1 MTASQP
7 PLDSAW
13 WDRPEL
19 RSVLATRDVAGIFRW
34 LQRHGW
40 SQTQI
45 GARTYQSQGEVSE
58 ILKGRQVKAYD
69 VLERIADALEIP
81 RGLMGLAYSTTSQ
94 PAADECRVLTID
106 DRRNFAGA
114 VASVAFGSVND
125 EAKKWLPEFAGSV
138 GTVPAVITES
148 DVQQVVSITVE
159 LRKLDQRYGGG
170 AAVDASLGFYG
181 YARRMIHSAAD
192 AGTHRDLKVSLAD
205 FSSMLGWSFH
215 DIGDQSSARR
225 YLMNALVLAKDAD
238 EPSLASSILYR
249 LGRVSMQEAQP
260 AEALRMLQLG
270 QLAAQDAGDPAEVAR
285 LHANEA
291 LAYAMLGKHDHVQD
305 ALARA
310 EHEMG
315 RADRSRVS
323 PWTTLYFTPGDYT
336 GHQALVYNSLA
347 GYTKDRRQSREY
359 AVRAVALAHQA
370 LQESGPDRSR
380 RSKTFD
386 RIILS
391 TNLLRTNEI
400 DTGIEVA
407 HQVISE
413 TQTLRSGRGIGR
425 LAEIATAAADLP
437 DNADT
442 KELVQ
447 QLGTVRKTALKAL
460 TA

>member
-1 MTASQP
+1 MTAPQP
-7 PLDSAW
+7 LLDSIW

-19 RSVLATRDVAGIFRW
+19 RSVLAERDVAGIFRW

-58 ILKGRQVKAYD
+58 ILNGRQVKAYD
-69 VLERIADALEIP
+69 VLERIADAFEIP
-81 RGLMGLAYSTTSQ
+81 RGLMGLAYSATSGPEGLQARELTT
-94 PAADECRVLTID
+94 E

-125 EAKKWLPEFAGSV
+125 EARKWLPEFPNSV
-138 GTVPAVITES
+138 AVVPPVITES
-148 DVQQVVSITVE
+148 DVEQVVSLTAE

-170 AAVDASLGFYG
+170 AAVDAARGFYG
-181 YARRMIHSAAD
+181 YARRMTHSAAD
-192 AGTHRDLKVSLAD
+192 RRTHRDLKVSLAD

-225 YLMNALVLAKDAD
+225 FLMNALVLAKDAD

-249 LGRVSMQEAQP
+249 LGRVSMQETQP
-260 AEALRMLQLG
+260 VEALKMLQLG
-270 QLAAQDAGDPAEVAR
+270 QLAAQDSGDPAEVAR

-291 LAYAMLGKHDHVQD
+291 LAYAMLGKLDHVRD

-315 RADRSRVS
+315 RADKSQVS

-347 GYTKDRRQSREY
+347 GYTKDAAQSREY
-359 AVRAVALAHQA
+359 AARAVAFAHQA
-370 LQESGPDRSR
+370 ITESGPDRSR
-380 RSKTFD
+380 RSQTFD

-391 TNLLRTNEI
+391 TNLIRTNELELGV
-400 DTGIEVA
+400 DVA
-407 HQVISE
+407 RDVIKE
-413 TQTLRSGRGIGR
+413 AQHLRSGRGVSR
-425 LAEIATAAADLP
+425 LGEIAAAASQHAHSSDAVDL
-437 DNADT
+437 
-442 KELVQ
+442 VH
-447 QLGTVRKTALKAL
+447 QLEAVRTSAPKAL
-460 TA
+460 TV

>member
-7 PLDSAW
+7 PLDSGW

-19 RSVLATRDVAGIFRW
+19 RAVLARRDVAGVFRW
-34 LQRHGW
+34 MQRHGW

-45 GARTYQSQGEVSE
+45 GARTCQSQGEVSE

-81 RGLMGLAYSTTSQ
+81 RGLMGLAYSATSQ
-94 PAADECRVLTID
+94 SDSDETHELTIE

-125 EAKKWLPEFAGSV
+125 EAKKWLPQFSNGVAA
-138 GTVPAVITES
+138 VPSVITDS
-148 DVQQVVSITVE
+148 DVQQVVSMTVQ
-159 LRKLDQRYGGG
+159 LRKVDQRYGGG
-170 AAVDASLGFYG
+170 AAVDAARGFYG
-181 YARRMIHSAAD
+181 YARRMIHSTAD
-192 AGTHRDLKVSLAD
+192 AQTHRELKISLAD

-225 YLMNALVLAKDAD
+225 FLMNALVLAKGAD
-238 EPSLASSILYR
+238 EPSLASSTLYR

-260 AEALRMLQLG
+260 VEALKMLQLG

-291 LAYAMLGKHDHVQD
+291 LAYAMLGKHDHVKD
-305 ALARA
+305 CLARA
-310 EHEMG
+310 VHEMG
-315 RADRSRVS
+315 RADKSRVS

-347 GYTKDRRQSREY
+347 SYAKDPRQSREY
-359 AVRAVALAHQA
+359 AERAVAFSQQA
-370 LQESGPDRSR
+370 LDESGEDRPRRSR
-380 RSKTFD
+380 TFD

-391 TNLLRTNEI
+391 TNLLRTDEV
-400 DTGIEVA
+400 DSGIAIA
-407 HQVISE
+407 HSVVTE
-413 TQTLRSGRGIGR
+413 TQNLRSGRGISR
-425 LAEIATAAADLP
+425 LAEIATAASGLSDNPDAKDLMH
-437 DNADT
+437 
-442 KELVQ
+442 
-447 QLGTVRKTALKAL
+447 QLAFARNTALKAL

>member
-1 MTASQP
+1 MTAPQP
-7 PLDSAW
+7 QLDSSW

-19 RSVLATRDVAGIFRW
+19 RPVLATRDVAGIFRW

-45 GARTYQSQGEVSE
+45 GARTCQSQGEVSE
-58 ILKGRQVKAYD
+58 ILNGRQVKAYD
-69 VLERIADALEIP
+69 VLERIADAFEIP
-81 RGLMGLAYSTTSQ
+81 PGRMGLAYSSSGRGESDKSSELTS
-94 PAADECRVLTID
+94 D

-125 EAKKWLPEFAGSV
+125 QARKWLPELPNSV
-138 GTVPAVITES
+138 AAVPPVITES
-148 DVQQVVSITVE
+148 DVEQVVSMTLE
-159 LRKLDQRYGGG
+159 FRKLDQRYGGG
-170 AAVDASLGFYG
+170 AAVDAARGFYG

-192 AGTHRDLKVSLAD
+192 QRTHRDLKVSLAD

-215 DIGDQSSARR
+215 DIGDQAAARR
-225 YLMNALVLAKDAD
+225 FLMNALVLAKDAD
-238 EPSLASSILYR
+238 EASLAASILYR

-260 AEALRMLQLG
+260 VEALKMLQLG

-291 LAYAMLGKHDHVQD
+291 LAYAMLGKHDHVLD

-315 RADRSRVS
+315 RADKSRVS

-336 GHQALVYNSLA
+336 GHQALVYNSLS
-347 GYTKDRRQSREY
+347 GYAKDEAQARQY
-359 AVRAVALAHQA
+359 AVRAVEFAQQA
-370 LQESGPDRSR
+370 ITESGPDRSR
-380 RSKTFD
+380 RSRTFD

-391 TNLLRTNEI
+391 TNLLRTNEL
-400 DTGIEVA
+400 DAGVDVA
-407 HQVISE
+407 RDVINEAQV
-413 TQTLRSGRGIGR
+413 LRSGRGLSRLEEIG
-425 LAEIATAAADLP
+425 AAASHHSGSSDAVDL
-437 DNADT
+437 
-442 KELVQ
+442 VH
-447 QLGTVRKTALKAL
+447 QLESVRTTAPKAL

>member
-1 MTASQP
+1 MTAPQP
-7 PLDSAW
+7 LLDSSW

-19 RSVLATRDVAGIFRW
+19 RPVLAARNVAGIFRW

-45 GARTYQSQGEVSE
+45 GARTCQSQGEVSE
-58 ILKGRQVKAYD
+58 ILNGRQVKAYD
-69 VLERIADALEIP
+69 VLERIADAFEIP
-81 RGLMGLAYSTTSQ
+81 RGLMGLAYSATSRAESHQ
-94 PAADECRVLTID
+94 SRGLTME
-106 DRRNFAGA
+106 DRKNFAGA

-125 EAKKWLPEFAGSV
+125 EARKWLPEFSNGVAV
-138 GTVPAVITES
+138 VPPVITGS
-148 DVQQVVSITVE
+148 DVEQVASMTAE

-170 AAVDASLGFYG
+170 AAVDAARGFYG

-192 AGTHRDLKVSLAD
+192 RRTHRDLKVSLAD

-225 YLMNALVLAKDAD
+225 FLMNALVLAKDAD

-260 AEALRMLQLG
+260 VEALKMLQLG

-291 LAYAMLGKHDHVQD
+291 LAYAMLGKHDHVRD

-315 RADRSRVS
+315 RADKRRVS

-347 GYTKDRRQSREY
+347 GYAKDPTQSREY
-359 AVRAVALAHQA
+359 AVRAVAFAHQA
-370 LQESGPDRSR
+370 TAESGPDRSR
-380 RSKTFD
+380 RSRTFD

-391 TNLLRTNEI
+391 TNLIRTNEL
-400 DTGIEVA
+400 DVGVDVA
-407 HQVISE
+407 RDVINE
-413 TQTLRSGRGIGR
+413 AQHLRSGRGVSR
-425 LAEIATAAADLP
+425 LAEIATAASHHSHSSDAVDLMH
-437 DNADT
+437 
-442 KELVQ
+442 
-447 QLGTVRKTALKAL
+447 QLESVRTTAPKAL

>member
-1 MTASQP
+1 MTAPRP

-19 RSVLATRDVAGIFRW
+19 RPVLASRDVAGIFRW

-58 ILKGRQVKAYD
+58 ILNGRQVKAYD

-81 RGLMGLAYSTTSQ
+81 RGFMGLAYSAASQ
-94 PAADECRVLTID
+94 PETYQTRDLTTE
-106 DRRNFAGA
+106 DRKNFAGA

-125 EAKKWLPEFAGSV
+125 DAKKWLPEFTNGVAA
-138 GTVPAVITES
+138 VPPIITES
-148 DVQQVVSITVE
+148 DVHQVISMTAE

-170 AAVDASLGFYG
+170 AAVDAARGFYG
-181 YARRMIHSAAD
+181 YARRMIHSTAD
-192 AGTHRDLKVSLAD
+192 QRTHRDLKVSLAD

-225 YLMNALVLAKDAD
+225 YLINALVLAKDAD

-260 AEALRMLQLG
+260 VEALKMLQLG

-291 LAYAMLGKHDHVQD
+291 LAYAMLGKHDHVRD

-315 RADRSRVS
+315 RADKSRVS

-336 GHQALVYNSLA
+336 GHRALVYNSLA
-347 GYTKDRRQSREY
+347 GYARNPAERQAY
-359 AVRAVALAHQA
+359 AVRAVAFAHQA
-370 LQESGPDRSR
+370 LEESGPDRSR
-380 RSKTFD
+380 RSRTFD

-391 TNLLRTNEI
+391 TNLLRTHELEA
-400 DTGIEVA
+400 GSEVA
-407 HQVISE
+407 HEVIGE
-413 TQTLRSGRGIGR
+413 TQHLRSGRGISR
-425 LAEIATAAADLP
+425 LSEIATAAADLSTNS
-437 DNADT
+437 NAKDL
-442 KELVQ
+442 EHQLVS
-447 QLGTVRKTALKAL
+447 VRATAMKAL

>member
-1 MTASQP
+1 MTAPQP
-7 PLDSAW
+7 LLDSAW
-13 WDRPEL
+13 WESPEL
-19 RSVLATRDVAGIFRW
+19 RPILACRDVAGIFRW

-45 GARTYQSQGEVSE
+45 GARTCQSQGEVSE
-58 ILKGRQVKAYD
+58 ILNGRQVKAYD
-69 VLERIADALEIP
+69 VLERIADAFQIP
-81 RGLMGLAYSTTSQ
+81 RGLMGLAYSATSQ
-94 PAADECRVLTID
+94 AESRQSRELSRE
-106 DRRNFAGA
+106 DRKNFAGA

-125 EAKKWLPEFAGSV
+125 EARKWLTELSSGVAA
-138 GTVPAVITES
+138 VPPVITES
-148 DVQQVVSITVE
+148 DVEQVMSMTAE

-170 AAVDASLGFYG
+170 AAVDAARGFYG
-181 YARRMIHSAAD
+181 YARRMIHSAAERR
-192 AGTHRDLKVSLAD
+192 THRDLKVSLAD

-260 AEALRMLQLG
+260 VEALKMLQLG

-291 LAYAMLGKHDHVQD
+291 LAYAMLGKHDHVRD

-315 RADRSRVS
+315 RADKSRVS

-336 GHQALVYNSLA
+336 GHRALVYNSLA
-347 GYTKDRRQSREY
+347 GYVKDPVQSREY
-359 AVRAVALAHQA
+359 AVHAVAFAHQA
-370 LQESGPDRSR
+370 ITESGPDRSR
-380 RSKTFD
+380 RSRTFD

-391 TNLLRTNEI
+391 TNLIRTN
-400 DTGIEVA
+400 DLDVGVDVA
-407 HQVISE
+407 RDVINE
-413 TQTLRSGRGIGR
+413 AQHLRSGRGVSR
-425 LAEIATAAADLP
+425 LAEIATAASQHPHSFDAVDLIH
-437 DNADT
+437 
-442 KELVQ
+442 
-447 QLGTVRKTALKAL
+447 QLESVRKAAPKAL

>member
-1 MTASQP
+1 MTAPQP
-7 PLDSAW
+7 LLDSSW

-19 RSVLATRDVAGIFRW
+19 RAVLASRDVAGIFRW

-45 GARTYQSQGEVSE
+45 GARTCQSQGEVSE
-58 ILKGRQVKAYD
+58 ILNGRQVKAYD
-69 VLERIADALEIP
+69 VLERVADAFEIP
-81 RGLMGLAYSTTSQ
+81 RGLMGLAYSATSNAGEHQ
-94 PAADECRVLTID
+94 PRELTSE

-125 EAKKWLPEFAGSV
+125 EARKWLPEFSNGVAA
-138 GTVPAVITES
+138 VPPVITDS
-148 DVQQVVSITVE
+148 DVEQVVSMTAE
-159 LRKLDQRYGGG
+159 LRKVDQRYGGG
-170 AAVDASLGFYG
+170 AAVDAARGFYG

-192 AGTHRDLKVSLAD
+192 RRTHRDLKVSLAD

-225 YLMNALVLAKDAD
+225 FLMNALVLAKDAD

-260 AEALRMLQLG
+260 VEALKMLQLG

-291 LAYAMLGKHDHVQD
+291 LVYAMLGKHDHVRD

-315 RADRSRVS
+315 RADKSRVS

-347 GYTKDRRQSREY
+347 GYAKDPAQSREY
-359 AVRAVALAHQA
+359 AVRAVAFAHQA
-370 LQESGPDRSR
+370 ITESGPDRSR
-380 RSKTFD
+380 RSRTFD

-391 TNLLRTNEI
+391 TNLIRTNEL
-400 DTGIEVA
+400 EVGVDVA
-407 HQVISE
+407 REVINE
-413 TQTLRSGRGIGR
+413 AQHLRSGRGVSR
-425 LAEIATAAADLP
+425 LAEIATAASQHSHNSDAVDL
-437 DNADT
+437 
-442 KELVQ
+442 VH
-447 QLGTVRKTALKAL
+447 QLESVRTTAPKAL
-460 TA
+460 TV

>member
-7 PLDSAW
+7 PLDSSW

-19 RSVLATRDVAGIFRW
+19 RPVLACRDVAGIFRW

-81 RGLMGLAYSTTSQ
+81 RGLMGLAYSVTGEVG
-94 PAADECRVLTID
+94 PHEAGELTVE

-125 EAKKWLPEFAGSV
+125 EAKKWLPRFSGGVAV
-138 GTVPAVITES
+138 VPPVITES
-148 DVQQVVSITVE
+148 DVQQVVSMTVE
-159 LRKLDQRYGGG
+159 LRKVDQRYGGG
-170 AAVDASLGFYG
+170 AAVDAARGFYG
-181 YARRMIHSAAD
+181 YARRMVHSTAD
-192 AGTHRDLKVSLAD
+192 RGTHRDLQVSLAD

-225 YLMNALVLAKDAD
+225 FLMNALVLAKHAD
-238 EPSLASSILYR
+238 EPSLSASILYR

-260 AEALRMLQLG
+260 VEALKMLQLG

-315 RADRSRVS
+315 RADKSRVS

-347 GYTKDRRQSREY
+347 GYAKDGRQSREF
-359 AVRAVALAHQA
+359 ALRAVGFAKQA
-370 LQESGPDRSR
+370 LEESGQDRPK
-380 RSKTFD
+380 RSQTFD

-391 TNLLRTNEI
+391 TNLLRTNEVEA
-400 DTGIEVA
+400 GIGIAHTVVA
-407 HQVISE
+407 E
-413 TQTLRSGRGIGR
+413 TQNLRSGRGISR
-425 LAEIATAAADLP
+425 LGEISTAAAELPNNPDAKDLMH
-437 DNADT
+437 
-442 KELVQ
+442 
-447 QLGTVRKTALKAL
+447 QLTSARRTALKAL